1 MFNKLLLLYNKTK
14 IYIMETSQVEK
25 QTGKCEETQLKSD
38 IERYISQMDELEKKS
53 YLIAKDHLES
63 SFSIEKSVGFL
74 KWKASQE
81 S

>member
-25 QTGKCEETQLKSD
+25 KAENSVKSELKSD
-38 IERYISQMDELEKKS
+38 IEKYISQMDEVEQKS

-74 KWKASQE
+74 KWKASQKT
-81 S
+81 

>member
-1 MFNKLLLLYNKTK
+1 
-14 IYIMETSQVEK
+14 
-25 QTGKCEETQLKSD
+25 
-38 IERYISQMDELEKKS
+38 MDELEKKS

-81 S
+81 T

>member
-1 MFNKLLLLYNKTK
+1 
-14 IYIMETSQVEK
+14 METSQVDKLTE
-25 QTGKCEETQLKSD
+25 KCEETRLKSD
-38 IERYISQMDELEKKS
+38 IEKYISQMDELEKKS

-81 S
+81 T